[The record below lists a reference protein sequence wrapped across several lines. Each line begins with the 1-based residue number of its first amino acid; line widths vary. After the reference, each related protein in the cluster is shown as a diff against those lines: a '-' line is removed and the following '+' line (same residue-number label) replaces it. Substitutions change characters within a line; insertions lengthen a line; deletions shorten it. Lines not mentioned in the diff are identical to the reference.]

1 MAKQRS
7 DLRNQKSE
15 GGEKVNRALTFGVF
29 LLLLSLSTFIF
40 ATNSL
45 VSGETGYGEVTVG
58 DRIASIAE
66 QFLGKPYDPDPI
78 GAYVRRGVIVYDDE
92 VDCMYL
98 TFRTVELALSKN
110 QEDAIKIALEKRFLT
125 KGILGPDGRVLNYNE
140 RYEYGEDMIDSGK
153 FGREVTEE
161 LGQTVQIEGS
171 RGRQKVI
178 ILPKDSI
185 KESKGFKNGD
195 IIFFVKRPETRL
207 YGEIIGHIGIL
218 KVEGDNIYLIHASGK
233 KNGKG
238 TVKKVPFFDYVKDMD
253 FAGIRVTRLTD
264 P

>member
-1 MAKQRS
+1 M
-7 DLRNQKSE
+7 
-15 GGEKVNRALTFGVF
+15 NRALTFKVF

-45 VSGETGYGEVTVG
+45 VSGETGDGEVTVG

-78 GAYVRRGVIVYDDE
+78 GAYVRRSVIVYDDE

-110 QEDAIKIALEKRFLT
+110 QEDAIKIALEKRFFT
-125 KGILGPDGRVLNYNE
+125 KGYLGPDGRVLNYNE

-153 FGREVTEE
+153 FGREITEE
-161 LGQTVQIEGS
+161 LGPTVQIAGS

-238 TVKKVPFFDYVKDMD
+238 TVKKVPFLDYVKDMD

>member
-1 MAKQRS
+1 MYKG
-7 DLRNQKSE
+7 L
-15 GGEKVNRALTFGVF
+15 
-29 LLLLSLSTFIF
+29 FIYF
-40 ATNSL
+40 ISL
-45 VSGETGYGEVTVG
+45 VILSASPVLGETIG

-66 QFLGKPYDPDPI
+66 QFIGRPYDPDPL
-78 GAYVRRGVIVYDDE
+78 GSYVRRDVIVYDDE

-110 QEDAIKIALEKRFLT
+110 HEDAIKIALEKRFFT

-153 FGREVTEE
+153 FGKEVTEQ
-161 LGQTVQIEGS
+161 LGPTVQITGS
-171 RGRQKVI
+171 RGRKKVI
-178 ILPKDSI
+178 LLPKESI
-185 KESKGFKNGD
+185 KEIRGFKNGD
-195 IIFFVKRPETRL
+195 IIFFVKRPEARV
-207 YGEIIGHIGIL
+207 YGEIVGHIGIL

-238 TVKKVPFFDYVKDMD
+238 AVIKVPFFDYINDMD
-253 FAGIRVTRLTD
+253 FAGIKVTRFID